1 MTQIVAQAVEAV
13 SRKFP
18 AKPAVKI
25 GPDWFSHP
33 GPINVEKGEIVSF
46 DYVVNAKGYKDIVKG
61 TFTVAGAAGAPA
73 VAGQAAATA
82 PRQTDAERQRQIML
96 QSAAKIAAEL
106 YVAGKLDPDGLS
118 AVAAGAEQL
127 ADFFGGKATPEQLSG
142 Y

>member
-1 MTQIVAQAVEAV
+1 MTQIVEQVVEGVNA
-13 SRKFP
+13 RTP
-18 AKPAVKI
+18 ARPGIKI
-25 GPDWFSHP
+25 GDVWYNHQ
-33 GPINVEKGEIVSF
+33 GPLSVSKGDVVSF

-61 TFTVAGAAGAPA
+61 TFTVAGAGAPA
-73 VAGQAAATA
+73 AAGQAASTA

-96 QSAAKIAAEL
+96 QSAAKIVAEL